1 MMLTRS
7 RKQELLTA
15 LEEFRYAIGRDP
27 ATIELAEIVS
37 ALIEAI
43 PETREEGLS
52 LAERA
57 EQQNGGPL
65 KPPAPFPASARYSTS
80 QLASEAW
87 REAVEVLRDPEAT
100 MTARLSVARR
110 IEALTASQESGE

>member
-7 RKQELLTA
+7 RKRLLLA
-15 LEEFRYAIGRDP
+15 SVGAIESEDDLRRVVRS
-27 ATIELAEIVS
+27 I
-37 ALIEAI
+37 IEAI